1 MSRPVPTLDQ
11 RRFTVDEYH
20 RMAETGIL
28 APDERVE
35 LIRGVI
41 RKMSPK
47 NRAHVIAAALVHDLL
62 RDALKGLA
70 SVYPEAPLV
79 AEEIDSEPQPDVM
92 VCSNPDTRTY
102 GTARTRPLLI
112 VEIADSSVEYDLK
125 EKASL
130 YATAGIPEYWV
141 VNLVDRVLLVFRK
154 PGRGAYEV
162 RLPLSGGESVSPE
175 AWPNLAFEVSSL
187 FP

>member
-1 MSRPVPTLDQ
+1 MSSPVPTLDQ

-28 APDERVE
+28 APEERVE

-41 RKMSPK
+41 RRMSPK
-47 NRAHVIAAALVHDLL
+47 NRAHVIAAALVQDLL

-79 AEEIDSEPQPDVM
+79 VEEIDSEPQPDVM
-92 VCSNPDTRTY
+92 VCSNPDTRSY
-102 GTARTRPLLI
+102 GTARTRPLLV

-125 EKASL
+125 EKANL
-130 YATAGIPEYWV
+130 YASARIPEYWV
-141 VNLVDRVLLVFRK
+141 VNLEDRVLEVFRK
-154 PGRGAYEV
+154 PGAGAYEL
-162 RLPLSGGESVSPE
+162 RLRLSIGESVSPE
-175 AWPNLAFEVSSL
+175 AWPNLDFEVSSL

>member
-41 RKMSPK
+41 RRMSPK
-47 NRAHVIAAALVHDLL
+47 NRAHVIAAALVHDVL

-70 SVYPEAPLV
+70 SVYPEAPLE
-79 AEEIDSEPQPDVM
+79 AEEIDSEPQPDLM
-92 VCSNPDTRTY
+92 VCSNPDTRAH
-102 GTARTRPLLI
+102 GTARTRPVLI
-112 VEIADSSVEYDLK
+112 VEIADCSVEYDLK
-125 EKASL
+125 EKATL
-130 YATAGIPEYWV
+130 YATARIPEYWV
-141 VNLVDRVLLVFRK
+141 VNLVDRVLEVFRE
-154 PGRGAYEV
+154 PAHGVYETHL
-162 RLPLSGGESVSPE
+162 RLRPAERVSPE
-175 AWPNLAFEVSSL
+175 AWPDKALDVSSL
-187 FP
+187 LP

>member
-11 RRFTVDEYH
+11 RRFTVEEYH
-20 RMAETGIL
+20 RMAQSGIL

-47 NRAHVIAAALVHDLL
+47 NRAHVIAAALVHDAL
-62 RDALKGLA
+62 RDALKELA

-79 AEEIDSEPQPDVM
+79 AEELDSEPQPDVM
-92 VCSNPDTRTY
+92 VCSNPDTRAY

-141 VNLVDRVLLVFRK
+141 VNLVDRVLEVFRHPAQGIYETRLRLR
-154 PGRGAYEV
+154 PGEH
-162 RLPLSGGESVSPE
+162 VSPE
-175 AWPNLAFEVSSL
+175 AWPGKALDVSAL
-187 FP
+187 LP

>member
-1 MSRPVPTLDQ
+1 MGQS
-11 RRFTVDEYH
+11 
-20 RMAETGIL
+20 GIL

-47 NRAHVIAAALVHDLL
+47 NRAHVIAAALVHDVL

-79 AEEIDSEPQPDVM
+79 AEELDSEPQPDVM
-92 VCSNPDTRTY
+92 VCSNPDTRAY
-102 GTARTRPLLI
+102 GTARTRPLL
-112 VEIADSSVEYDLK
+112 VVQIADSSVEYDRK

-130 YATAGIPEYWV
+130 YATAEIPEYWV
-141 VNLVDRVLLVFRK
+141 VNLMDRVLEVFRNPAQGVYGTRLRVR
-154 PGRGAYEV
+154 PGERF
-162 RLPLSGGESVSPE
+162 SPE
-175 AWPNLAFEVSSL
+175 AWPGKTLDVSSL
-187 FP
+187 LP

>member
-1 MSRPVPTLDQ
+1 MSLPVPTLDQ
-11 RRFTVDEYH
+11 RRFTLDEYH

-28 APDERVE
+28 VPEERVE

-41 RKMSPK
+41 RRMSPK
-47 NRAHVIAAALVHDLL
+47 NRAHVVAAALVHDVL

-70 SVYPEAPLV
+70 SVYPEAPLE
-79 AEEIDSEPQPDVM
+79 AEEIDSEPQPDLM
-92 VCSNPDTRTY
+92 VCSNPDTRAY

-130 YATAGIPEYWV
+130 YATARIPEYWV
-141 VNLVDRVLLVFRK
+141 VNLVDRLLDVFRE
-154 PGRGAYEV
+154 PVHGVYET
-162 RLPLSGGESVSPE
+162 RLRLRPAERVSLE
-175 AWPNLAFEVSSL
+175 AWPDKAIDVSSL
-187 FP
+187 LP